1 MKYGMMAA
9 VAAAC
14 TVAAFAA
21 SDTATAAEAKL
32 KAASFLPERASFG
45 APFYRWTKEV
55 NKVCTGKVSIDV
67 VGPDAVKAFE
77 QPNALKD
84 GVIDMMNGPSAYYK
98 GIAIAAE
105 SAVLANVPPD
115 EQRKNGAWALLNK
128 IHNEKLNA
136 QYLTHIGYGVNF
148 FIYTSKEGKNGR
160 FDGMRI
166 RTAPVYDTFFKELGA
181 QTVKMA
187 PPEVYTALERGT
199 VDGYGWP
206 LWGIADF
213 GWQKHTK
220 YRYGPGFF
228 SVVVNILANLDR
240 WKGMSEDQR
249 KCLTDMAVWL
259 EGEFPKWKAD
269 KDKSETEVQDKA
281 GVKYVDLGPAFSKR
295 AADIYWADLE
305 KSDPANVKALKK
317 LLVK

>member
-1 MKYGMMAA
+1 MKFRTVIA
-9 VAAAC
+9 VAAIAG
-14 TVAAFAA
+14 AGLGARSAG
-21 SDTATAAEAKL
+21 AAEVKL

-55 NKVCTGKVSIDV
+55 NKQCTGKVAIDV

-105 SAVLANVPPD
+105 SAVLANIPPT

-128 IHNEKLNA
+128 VHNEKMNA
-136 QYLTHIGYGVNF
+136 QYLTHIGYGVHF
-148 FIYTSKEGKNGR
+148 FIYTSKPGKDGR
-160 FDGMRI
+160 FDGMRL
-166 RTAPVYDTFFKELGA
+166 RTAPVYDTFFRELGA

-187 PPEVYTALERGT
+187 PPDVYTALERGT

-220 YRYGPGFF
+220 FRYGPGFF
-228 SVVVNILANLDR
+228 SVVVNILVNQDK
-240 WKGMSEDQR
+240 WKSMAEDQR
-249 KCLTDMAVWL
+249 GCLNKMALWL
-259 EGEFPKWKAD
+259 EDEFPKWKEA
-269 KDKSETEVQDKA
+269 KDKEETALQDAA
-281 GVKYVDLGPAFSKR
+281 GVKYVDLGAAHAKR

-305 KSDPANVKALKK
+305 KADPVNVKALHK